1 MNTVSVC
8 VCQSAEELDVDSC
21 VLVNIVSVCVCQ
33 SSEELDVDSCVLV
46 NVVSAC
52 VCQSAE
58 ELDADNVDSCVL
70 VTRVSVMSAS
80 VCQSAEELDADN
92 VILWERVS
100 ELSTCAITR
109 IVEFSKQVP
118 GFSTLTTSDQ
128 ITLLKGSCLEILV
141 CKPIF
146 VYTVLGNHVRAAKLN
161 FVGMLVLFKLLR
173 AK

>member
-1 MNTVSVC
+1 MSV
-8 VCQSAEELDVDSC
+8 
-21 VLVNIVSVCVCQ
+21 
-33 SSEELDVDSCVLV
+33 
-46 NVVSAC
+46 C

-70 VTRVSVMSAS
+70 VNVMSACVCQS
-80 VCQSAEELDADN
+80 AEELDADNVDNCVLVNVVSAYVCQSAEELDADN

-141 CKPIF
+141 GIF
-146 VYTVLGNHVRAAKLN
+146 VYTVLCNYVCE
-161 FVGMLVLFKLLR
+161 LR
-173 AK
+173 